1 MRIENLTTDNVND
14 YLEFLKEDNAE
25 WIGRK
30 FVSGF
35 VLIPDDENIPKAGII
50 WELINGEDEFETNCR
65 ILFIKADDEE
75 CADALLSQYSD
86 LVVMME
92 CEKSVF
98 ELPTTLGD
106 IEKNALEKA
115 GFELSTEESEIIH
128 LALADLGMA
137 IVTDKDRK
145 RDDIKKLSEVDE
157 RMFDVAVSEL
167 EMDGI
172 RGVCSDLSYLPKDF
186 FDNEISSFLDDE
198 GDISAMVLFH
208 KKPSGIIEIDLMS
221 AIGDSDSDP
230 IELLKQSIM
239 YSDEIY
245 EPNTKFLIDMHDKD
259 LNALV
264 QKYFAKFK
272 APKVIRGFRKENLLP
287 PDDFDEDDIEYIED
301 VEEEDIYD
309 LY

>member
-98 ELPTTLGD
+98 ERNP
-106 IEKNALEKA
+106 
-115 GFELSTEESEIIH
+115 
-128 LALADLGMA
+128 
-137 IVTDKDRK
+137 
-145 RDDIKKLSEVDE
+145 
-157 RMFDVAVSEL
+157 
-167 EMDGI
+167 
-172 RGVCSDLSYLPKDF
+172 
-186 FDNEISSFLDDE
+186 
-198 GDISAMVLFH
+198 
-208 KKPSGIIEIDLMS
+208 
-221 AIGDSDSDP
+221 
-230 IELLKQSIM
+230 
-239 YSDEIY
+239 
-245 EPNTKFLIDMHDKD
+245 
-259 LNALV
+259 
-264 QKYFAKFK
+264 
-272 APKVIRGFRKENLLP
+272 
-287 PDDFDEDDIEYIED
+287 
-301 VEEEDIYD
+301 
-309 LY
+309 